1 MVLRAQTVVT
11 FDYSVY
17 IFVWS
22 NTGTAILINQR
33 FYQKYY
39 YTNRNF
45 LFPDWLTKIEVV
57 KTVKTVWIF
66 FSSTLPPEFL
76 IACDNS
82 NCSSPVWQIYAP
94 ANLIWEHIISSLNST
109 LLLCGVYQKGYT
121 IFSVSD
127 HPELHAQV
135 PAQDLSCKESR
146 REERPS

>member
-57 KTVKTVWIF
+57 KTVKTV
-66 FSSTLPPEFL
+66 
-76 IACDNS
+76 
-82 NCSSPVWQIYAP
+82 
-94 ANLIWEHIISSLNST
+94 
-109 LLLCGVYQKGYT
+109 
-121 IFSVSD
+121 
-127 HPELHAQV
+127 
-135 PAQDLSCKESR
+135 
-146 REERPS
+146 